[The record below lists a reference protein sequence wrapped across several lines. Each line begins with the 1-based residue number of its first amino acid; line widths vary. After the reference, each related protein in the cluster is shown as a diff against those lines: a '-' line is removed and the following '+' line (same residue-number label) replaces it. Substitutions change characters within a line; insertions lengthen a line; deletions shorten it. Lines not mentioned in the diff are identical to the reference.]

1 MDISVPVRD
10 ELGFGSLTGRVCLF
24 FSSFSFL
31 LILEL
36 SLRMIWVGLGRFGL
50 LIVLSRNRQIPGLAT
65 GGRGGAQLV
74 LLPSLA
80 DFLRL
85 GADL

>member
-1 MDISVPVRD
+1 MSWD
-10 ELGFGSLTGRVCLF
+10 LGLTGRVCPF

-31 LILEL
+31 LILILEL

-50 LIVLSRNRQIPGLAT
+50 LIVLSRNRQIPCLAT